1 MFAGGNNIV
10 FLKRVYYG
18 CPKSQKKDISNGLQ
32 TFSSVYILFKNR
44 VVSQE
49 SQRFRTFTV
58 RKRSCGKVMF
68 SQACVKNSVRGGGG
82 VHPPGQT
89 PSGRPPSPYADTLL
103 PGQVDTPLGRH
114 PSWAGRH
121 PPEQTPPPA
130 DGCCSGRYAS
140 YWNAFL
146 VTVKNRRKAVWKG
159 TNGFLYKLIIA
170 LLQDFGHPIGF

>member
-1 MFAGGNNIV
+1 MLHMCKNGHYLTKRTSKSLD
-10 FLKRVYYG
+10 FLIRE
-18 CPKSQKKDISNGLQ
+18 I
-32 TFSSVYILFKNR
+32 I
-44 VVSQE
+44 
-49 SQRFRTFTV
+49 TV

-68 SQACVKNSVRGGGG
+68 SQACVKNSVQGGGG

-121 PPEQTPPPA
+121 PPEQTPPQQMAPTA
-130 DGCCSGRYAS
+130 DGTYPTGMHSWLLLRTGE
-140 YWNAFL
+140 
-146 VTVKNRRKAVWKG
+146 KAVWKR